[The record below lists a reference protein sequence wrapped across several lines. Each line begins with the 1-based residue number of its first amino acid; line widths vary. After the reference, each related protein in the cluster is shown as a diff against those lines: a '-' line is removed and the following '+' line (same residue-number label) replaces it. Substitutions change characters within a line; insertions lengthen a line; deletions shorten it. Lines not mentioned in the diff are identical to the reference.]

1 MNIEHCI
8 RYLSKLEQTE
18 DLKAVI
24 RLLEQDVKE
33 CKEQTATL
41 QEMQRALVNEHKHS
55 CEVEHALI
63 DYRRKLGY
71 LQQGAD
77 LYERAHNELQLIAKE
92 LANLRNDQLNQQV
105 GQA

>member
-8 RYLSKLEQTE
+8 RYLYKLEQTE

-33 CKEQTATL
+33 WKQLVQNTL
-41 QEMQRALVNEHKHS
+41 ELQNTLVNEHKHLR
-55 CEVEHALI
+55 EVEHAHYHVLN
-63 DYRRKLGY
+63 KLKF

-77 LYERAHNELQLIAKE
+77 LYKRAHTELQLIASE
-92 LANLRNDQLNQQV
+92 LAKLESDQLNQQT
-105 GQA
+105 GE